1 MRSYTSMKKKTLLAL
16 LAGIPDDAEITFER
30 FENER
35 VIKKVTGPD
44 GEEMDYHCIRMDVDP
59 SIDLIFHGL
68 KVKTNSLD
76 EIDEVYIR
84 FTE

>member
-1 MRSYTSMKKKTLLAL
+1 MAL
-16 LAGIPDDAEITFER
+16 LSGIPDDAEIVFER

-44 GEEMDYHCIRMDVDP
+44 GEEIDYHCMRIDVDP
-59 SIDLIFHGL
+59 HIDLIFHGINID
-68 KVKTNSLD
+68 TNSLD
-76 EIDEVYIR
+76 EINTVSIR